1 MTGAELGERIVAKGF
16 APSRYILDIN
26 GSLAVP
32 HTMTLPAP
40 WNLPSR
46 LFRSPIEVQHG
57 RTGACRIGLMHP
69 LLIDHPYVQIVEEAL
84 GEAIDPDGVR
94 NDYGVSNARTA
105 RWWHAVDLVT
115 AGLWREL
122 IETRAFTT
130 DQDIVGTVSYGL
142 AYSQHDAAQRHGYIS
157 TGEARVMLAAIDS
170 DEPLN
175 PSAVLAAF
183 SAPSACRQDSG
194 KEHWPINGPTGVDAA
209 TGAWGRVFGIEAGWF
224 SHDRAGFLAWT
235 QHGRDRY
242 AAGNADTFTESRTGQ
257 EAFAF

>member
-1 MTGAELGERIVAKGF
+1 MAKGF

-32 HTMTLPAP
+32 HTMILHAP

-57 RTGACRIGLMHP
+57 RDGACRLGLMHP
-69 LLIDHPYVQIVEEAL
+69 LLIDHPYVRIVEEAL
-84 GEAIDPDGVR
+84 GEAIDPDGAR
-94 NDYGVSNARTA
+94 NDYGVSNASTA

-130 DQDIVGTVSYGL
+130 DRDIAGAVSYGL
-142 AYSQHDAAQRHGYIS
+142 AYSHHDAAQRHGYIS
-157 TGEARVMLAAIDS
+157 TDEAPRYAGRDRQRRTAGCI
-170 DEPLN
+170 
-175 PSAVLAAF
+175 SAVLAAF

-194 KEHWPINGPTGVDAA
+194 KDHWPINGPTGVDAA

-242 AAGNADTFTESRTGQ
+242 AAGNADTFTESKTGQ